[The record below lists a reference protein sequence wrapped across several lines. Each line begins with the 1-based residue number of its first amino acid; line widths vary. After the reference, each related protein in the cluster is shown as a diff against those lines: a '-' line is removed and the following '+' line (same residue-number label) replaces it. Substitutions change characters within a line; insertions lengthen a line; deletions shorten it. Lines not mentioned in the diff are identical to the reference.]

1 MTTLKNFLRAIF
13 FFFMF
18 KIIKVPKSV
27 ARTYIHNLDKNWE
40 TCFCRGEDRSGGL
53 ASEEVINP
61 RFMEGGMSMERQMIN
76 KSC

>member
-1 MTTLKNFLRAIF
+1 
-13 FFFMF
+13 
-18 KIIKVPKSV
+18 
-27 ARTYIHNLDKNWE
+27 
-40 TCFCRGEDRSGGL
+40 L